1 MTRLRAG
8 LLTLAALI
16 GVTSQARATV
26 FAPADLT
33 QLVLAARA
41 IVHGRIVDLR
51 PQLADDRRRV
61 DTLVTMAV
69 STYLKGDLGSDVTFR
84 VPGGQIGRYRTIVLD
99 APQFAIGEEVVLLL
113 SARGPSI
120 PYVLALNQ
128 GVFRVVTDP
137 VTGVRR
143 VTPTPLFEEAA
154 GWKPVV
160 RGDPARQR
168 LPLADFARQV
178 QRILGAQP

>member
-1 MTRLRAG
+1 MRLRAA
-8 LLTLAALI
+8 LLTLAGLI

-51 PQLADDRRRV
+51 PQLTDDHRRV
-61 DTLVTMAV
+61 DTLVTIAV

-84 VPGGQIGRYRTIVLD
+84 VPGGRIGRYRTIVLD
-99 APQFAIGEEVVLLL
+99 APHFAVGEEVVLLL

-120 PYVLALNQ
+120 PYVLGLDQ

-137 VTGVRR
+137 ATGARR
-143 VTPTPLFEEAA
+143 VTPAPLVEEAT

-168 LPLADFARQV
+168 LLLTEFTRQV